1 MVNLSRRGFFFSA
14 AIIPAANLM
23 PGHSL
28 AAILAPTPRELILQ
42 NLAVI
47 KQELDAASSIT
58 ITSQY
63 YQAMRNN
70 ERLHGALGEICRIGV
85 ERIGTPSNE
94 DVARY
99 WRRDPAYV
107 PTNVL
112 PVTALKTALTT
123 YRTPAYV
130 GHPALS
136 EHFKKFVEKYKDG
149 IAHAADCSYSAQHKE
164 SSNG

>member
-1 MVNLSRRGFFFSA
+1 MVNLSRRRFFFSA

-28 AAILAPTPRELILQ
+28 AAVLAPTPRELILQ
-42 NLAVI
+42 NLAMI
-47 KQELDAASSIT
+47 KQELDAAGT
-58 ITSQY
+58 IKSTSQY
-63 YQAMRNN
+63 FRAVRNSDL
-70 ERLHGALGEICRIGV
+70 LHHALGEICKIGV

-112 PVTALKTALTT
+112 PVTALETALTT
-123 YRTPAYV
+123 YRSPAYV

-149 IAHAADCSYSAQHKE
+149 IVHAECKL
-164 SSNG
+164 